1 MNETIRFFLFFIILW
16 IIQGA
21 ALYYQNKLI
30 HNKIQEFQVMGDLY
44 IGVYKNKWGGRAF
57 CFLIISDSTV
67 KKVYILKGLTI
78 FSKFRELNILEGRP
92 INKLKEEFL
101 AIKEISDNK
110 KIYFSLL
117 DAVDKFEKKKNERM

>member
-67 KKVYILKGLTI
+67 IKVYIIKGLTI
-78 FSKFRELNILEGRP
+78 FSKSGNELLKEE